1 MWLQNESQIK
11 QIELAERQIKA
22 QIKKKKKSDTYCC
35 SEMAQ
40 EAFKEARLL
49 LSTR

>member
-22 QIKKKKKSDTYCC
+22 QIKKKKSDTYCC